1 MHRFVAKS
9 KALASTNLKLAQ
21 PFAALTY
28 LCADIFKSNKFY
40 GLQVRKRYNGRGKGS
55 G

>member
-1 MHRFVAKS
+1 MQRFGAKS

-28 LCADIFKSNKFY
+28 LCGDISKSNNFY
-40 GLQVRKRYNGRGKGS
+40 GLQDRKRYNGRGKGS

>member
-1 MHRFVAKS
+1 MQRFGAKS

-28 LCADIFKSNKFY
+28 LCADILKSNKLY
-40 GLQVRKRYNGRGKGS
+40 GLQDRERYNGRGKGS